1 MYIFTPKHPVSL
13 SSVVMAL
20 GWFLRKLEYRSRFL
34 DNHLFLNFY
43 QFLQNFFKVK
53 EGEIDFV
60 ISERF
65 FGFVLAANIKK
76 LRFFRSR
83 EKNRKTYTQRALRI
97 ISKLRKKLFY
107 NLMAKYY
114 AILYLLS

>member
-1 MYIFTPKHPVSL
+1 
-13 SSVVMAL
+13 MAL

-83 EKNRKTYTQRALRI
+83 EKNLHTEGAENHIKTE
-97 ISKLRKKLFY
+97 KK
-107 NLMAKYY
+107 
-114 AILYLLS
+114 AILQSYG